1 MDKIIVDL
9 KEYTRSLIYE
19 DKALA
24 QEIEKYL
31 QDKRIADEM
40 KRDKEAARSQG
51 SSVVELSD
59 EDLIDYKNSIAAMK
73 EQDAQLDAQEGAEQ
87 K

>member
-1 MDKIIVDL
+1 
-9 KEYTRSLIYE
+9 
-19 DKALA
+19 
-24 QEIEKYL
+24 
-31 QDKRIADEM
+31 M

-73 EQDAQLDAQEGAEQ
+73 EQDAQLDAQEGVEQ
-87 K
+87 KWICNS